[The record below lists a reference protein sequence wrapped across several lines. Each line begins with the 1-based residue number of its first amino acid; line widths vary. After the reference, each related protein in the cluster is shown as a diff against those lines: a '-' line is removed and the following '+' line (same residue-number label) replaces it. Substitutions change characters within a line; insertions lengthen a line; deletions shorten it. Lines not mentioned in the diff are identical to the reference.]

1 MWLDHFLNP
10 AHSTYQPGYPLSISI
25 ERAVHTWLLDLHHFG
40 IRFLGRTLGVQ
51 AAERKLATY
60 LSSLPF
66 SLFSASFF
74 LPLIP
79 LSLLPIP
86 PSPPSHS
93 SLPPLPPPPPPLPP
107 FRCRSLDC
115 LAIVECLRLKLQSE
129 ESQVVLVRARRG
141 VSFLPLLPLS
151 FSNPSPSFSLLP
163 FPSLSSLPFPLTFH
177 LFCREHYSCWRLFF
191 ARTFRKSCP
200 SWILH

>member
-1 MWLDHFLNP
+1 MDGFAVNWMWLDHFLNP

-86 PSPPSHS
+86 PSPLF
-93 SLPPLPPPPPPLPP
+93 LPPSPP
-107 FRCRSLDC
+107 F
-115 LAIVECLRLKLQSE
+115 
-129 ESQVVLVRARRG
+129 
-141 VSFLPLLPLS
+141 P
-151 FSNPSPSFSLLP
+151 PSPSSLQVQVTR
-163 FPSLSSLPFPLTFH
+163 LSGNSRVSEVETS
-177 LFCREHYSCWRLFF
+177 E
-191 ARTFRKSCP
+191 
-200 SWILH
+200 